1 MVQLRSDKRLR
12 TISGRFWAARC
23 GHRTVAVGFF
33 FLRQRAGRP
42 RMYISFPGPRGAGR
56 GTDAEDNIDQRC
68 QVHGATMPPASM
80 VDVVEQDSEAGA
92 GTDAEDNIVQRHSV
106 HVKRMSL
113 HDVVF
118 CIPHGA
124 TARTTRNGCLCATLM
139 PTHQRRVGIRAG
151 AGIPHGATQKRQEI
165 EDNLLS
171 LLGCDSRRL

>member
-33 FLRQRAGRP
+33 FSDRGLDGPGCIYLFQPERSRKRNGCRRQHRPAMSGSWCNHAPGINGRCC
-42 RMYISFPGPRGAGR
+42 RTGP
-56 GTDAEDNIDQRC
+56 
-68 QVHGATMPPASM
+68 
-80 VDVVEQDSEAGA
+80 EAGA